1 MELRTVAT
9 PGDAHDHEDAPLLM
23 GERAAAR
30 PRAAPQTLNVVAMG
44 RVAAVA
50 LTVAT
55 ISALLTVV
63 LPVSLSGPGGATGD
77 QPVARHHGGTMATS
91 LFSGNKVRQYTGR
104 RLFSGADQF
113 KVRFVVVLSRAG
125 DSAHHPPAA
134 VPKRFCEV
142 RGVPT
147 EPPRPDR
154 VKVGR
159 HHYHL
164 PADRPRPAAR

>member
-1 MELRTVAT
+1 MWCARGSPARRRFFRAQTPLTHIPLPAAPPHHHMELRTVAT
-9 PGDAHDHEDAPLLM
+9 GDAHDHEDAPLLM

-63 LPVSLSGPGGATGD
+63 LPASLSSGPGGATGD

-125 DSAHHPPAA
+125 DSAHHPRSR
-134 VPKRFCEV
+134 PKA
-142 RGVPT
+142 
-147 EPPRPDR
+147 
-154 VKVGR
+154 
-159 HHYHL
+159 L
-164 PADRPRPAAR
+164 L